1 MHWRDRETCLR
12 NAQRQVVGRLV
23 REVPRHITAL
33 RRAGRTRGP
42 PTVTQTSRP
51 TLPRVRT
58 LCTRASLSVGQHCGS
73 NSHPPFPDL
82 SRTYSELVPVA
93 TATSD
98 RCTSKCAR
106 APAPPGPQCA
116 CSPVLPPSHPTFRQP
131 RCPLGL
137 TCREPLAAPALTSWL
152 RPSHVVSVRTRV
164 LLRRVRRAPWA
175 CKCALCGLSHQSLC
189 CVVFVWRPF
198 RCAPARVRGASQ
210 GCADRRGS
218 L

>member
-1 MHWRDRETCLR
+1 MIRRQLIHASIEMHWRDRETCLR

-33 RRAGRTRGP
+33 RRAGRTHGP

-116 CSPVLPPSHPTFRQP
+116 CSPVLPLLTPPSGSPDVLSVSPAASRLLLP
-131 RCPLGL
+131 RLRHGS
-137 TCREPLAAPALTSWL
+137 APRMSSASG
-152 RPSHVVSVRTRV
+152 R
-164 LLRRVRRAPWA
+164 
-175 CKCALCGLSHQSLC
+175 GC
-189 CVVFVWRPF
+189 CYV
-198 RCAPARVRGASQ
+198 A
-210 GCADRRGS
+210 
-218 L
+218 